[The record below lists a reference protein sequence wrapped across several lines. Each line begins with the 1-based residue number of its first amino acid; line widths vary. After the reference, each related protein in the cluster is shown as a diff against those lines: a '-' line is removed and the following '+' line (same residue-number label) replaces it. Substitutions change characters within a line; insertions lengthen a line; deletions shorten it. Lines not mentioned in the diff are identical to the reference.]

1 MRKVDFFKTAPAGMT
16 NITKMEMYFKDNT
29 AIDPILKELIKTRVS
44 QINGCAY
51 CLNMHTV
58 DALKIG
64 ETPQRIF
71 LLNAWRETDLFT
83 PAEKAVLD
91 LAEHV
96 TLISEVGVPEEIVE
110 EVQSYFNDKDFADIM
125 LMIIQIN
132 TWNRLN
138 ISMHNDIDPNYK

>member
-1 MRKVDFFKTAPAGMT
+1 MKNIDFFKTSPAGMS
-16 NITKMEMYFKDNT
+16 NMSKMEVYFKET

-44 QINGCAY
+44 QINGCAF

-64 ETPQRIF
+64 ETAQRLF

-96 TLISEVGVPEEIVE
+96 TLISETGVPEEVVT
-110 EVQSYFNDKDFADIM
+110 EVLNHFNDKDFVDIM
-125 LMIIQIN
+125 LMIMQIN
-132 TWNRLN
+132 NWNRIN
-138 ISMHNDIDPNYK
+138 IAMHNDIDPEYK